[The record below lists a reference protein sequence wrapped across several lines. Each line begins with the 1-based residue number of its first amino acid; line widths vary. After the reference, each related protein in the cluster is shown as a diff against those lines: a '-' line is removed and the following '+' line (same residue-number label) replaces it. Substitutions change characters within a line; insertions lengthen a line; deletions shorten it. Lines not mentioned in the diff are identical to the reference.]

1 MEKVKLKRL
10 TERGMVSG
18 DGVAKDTGDGEG
30 VCTELSVLEGE
41 RGLLSNY
48 CIEPSC
54 SVGTLFQ
61 ATDPYGPTDPPS
73 VEIILPGY
81 MAALLG
87 RRRAKNPENCRCCHC
102 TGLFDCHWIS
112 HPTDLQGELPLMENV
127 FSWKEGRGLSAMKH
141 HSDAKRKGLLQC
153 NHTSSHGRSLQI
165 ENQTEAGAP
174 KTGFQKY
181 VLQHCSALQLERDSS
196 RLKMGGTLQADGYQL
211 KHPYLSFVNHTG
223 GDTGVLTDDEFSL
236 HHWLDPGHVQQDV
249 NISTLQGQK
258 KTTDTTKSESS
269 KSITARRHQSLS
281 SHIYELSD
289 RQCMKKR
296 KLSTS
301 KGNAQLLPY
310 NVEDCCRLISN
321 PHLKHFQNC
330 SGIFKVKQPIFVQKD
345 HACRS
350 NRTEAYLDYCIVCQ
364 SPCATGHTAMSE
376 SQKALDRCPRARLF
390 TLEDEK
396 PPYCDGELYALQQSK
411 GKKSKSWRRFS
422 GNSGRK
428 ILPNCSRACH
438 FSDMPTRRWVRP
450 IRVVN
455 VKAKSKSEHKPRLEM
470 KDKKETQAMFIPRES
485 LACSCNNHTL
495 DAGVNGKDVDGSC
508 GTLAANR
515 QALRKG
521 DSGSSNVDMQDDH
534 KKPISSSLKKARTLS
549 QTYRPAMLQ
558 DLIGQ
563 TLVARALSNA
573 ILKDKVAPV
582 YLFQGSH
589 GTGKTSAARIFA
601 MALNCTTTEESK
613 PCGLCRECSALI
625 SGNASYLWDV
635 DAASHNG
642 RGLVHELVKSIEF
655 ATPNPKYKVVI
666 IDECHMFS
674 FETWST
680 LVKIFEEP
688 VSNAVFILI
697 TSEPDKLPCRVT
709 SRCQT
714 FHFLRIKRSDI
725 VNRLD
730 HIAKLENIYTEPGA
744 LSLIASKSDG
754 CLRSAETILDQV
766 SLLEQRI
773 TSATIHKLV
782 GSVSDEELKRLLDLA
797 LCSDMVGTVQ
807 KTREIVDFGVEPLEL
822 LSQLATLITDI
833 LAGSY
838 VPTETSKKEGC
849 SLHALS
855 GSEMERLQA
864 ALRILSEAERQL
876 REVSL
881 CRTTWLIAALL
892 QLGPKS
898 QHKSQAKIMNKSLAK
913 ASPATS
919 KRARGFKLK
928 VCNKGRE
935 ATKTSRSAEMV
946 LNGISCIFEAL
957 DPDKVYKSE
966 LEPPVDC
973 ADRLDPLRKY
983 LSSPVEGS
991 SLVAN
996 EEIHIHLWSPS
1007 NVGSLWLSVLNF
1019 CEPISVRQLLQSHGK
1034 LQALTFS
1041 AVNIVASVVFE
1052 KPAQKTTAEMYRV
1065 CIANSFKKLLGPS
1078 VEVQFSLASDLEGGG
1093 CASCPAA
1100 IDDAL
1105 CTQSTFKHCSDCK
1118 SYTHQ
1123 IKKETF
1129 DVEPARTPSCH
1140 AGVVPPLATWSSS
1153 PPLMKDSSLTISGAE
1168 TTMPKQQSSKTSI
1181 SYPNGHF
1188 PMHTQDAYYKKHPR
1202 RHCWRH
1208 SVGLHAKMLLCDC
1221 VLACL
1226 INHNSSDSYSDVQN
1240 S

>member
-1 MEKVKLKRL
+1 MGGKIVQEKKRAPRAPTPPATCKRAL
-10 TERGMVSG
+10 WLR
-18 DGVAKDTGDGEG
+18 
-30 VCTELSVLEGE
+30 SVLYE
-41 RGLLSNY
+41 
-48 CIEPSC
+48 
-54 SVGTLFQ
+54 
-61 ATDPYGPTDPPS
+61 
-73 VEIILPGY
+73 GY
-81 MAALLG
+81 MAAHLG
-87 RRRAKNPENCRCCHC
+87 RRRAKKPENCRCCHC
-102 TGLFDCHWIS
+102 TDLIDCHWIS

-141 HSDAKRKGLLQC
+141 HSNVKRKRMLQC
-153 NHTSSHGRSLQI
+153 NHTSSHRESFQI
-165 ENQTEAGAP
+165 EKQAEAGAP
-174 KTGFQKY
+174 KTGFRKY
-181 VLQHCSALQLERDSS
+181 VLQHGSALRLVRDSS

-211 KHPYLSFVNHTG
+211 EHPSLSLANHTG

-236 HHWLDPGHVQQDV
+236 HHWLDSGHVQQDV

-258 KTTDTTKSESS
+258 KTTVTSKSESS
-269 KSITARRHQSLS
+269 IIITARRHQSLS
-281 SHIYELSD
+281 SHICELSD

-310 NVEDCCRLISN
+310 VEDCCPLISN

-364 SPCATGHTAMSE
+364 SPFATGHTAMSG
-376 SQKALDRCPRARLF
+376 SQKALDRFPRARLF
-390 TLEDEK
+390 TLQDEK

-411 GKKSKSWRRFS
+411 GKKSKPWRRFS

-428 ILPNCSRACH
+428 ILPNCSRASH
-438 FSDMPTRRWVRP
+438 FSDMSTRRWVRP

-455 VKAKSKSEHKPRLEM
+455 VKAKSKSEHKPSLEM

-485 LACSCNNHTL
+485 LACSCKNHTL
-495 DAGVNGKDVDGSC
+495 DAGGNGKDVDGSC
-508 GTLAANR
+508 GILAANR
-515 QALRKG
+515 QALKKG
-521 DSGSSNVDMQDDH
+521 GSGSFNADMQDDRG
-534 KKPISSSLKKARTLS
+534 KSISSSLKSKARTMS
-549 QTYRPAMLQ
+549 QKYRPAMLQ

-613 PCGLCRECSALI
+613 PCGLCNECSALI

-642 RGLVHELVKSIEF
+642 RALVHELVKSIDF
-655 ATPNPKYKVVI
+655 ATPNSKYKVVN

-680 LVKIFEEP
+680 LVKMFEEP
-688 VSNAVFILI
+688 ISNAVFILI

-709 SRCQT
+709 SRCQI

-730 HIAKLENIYTEPGA
+730 HIAKLENIFTEPGA

-782 GSVSDEELKRLLDLA
+782 GSVSDEKLKRLLDLA
-797 LCSDMVGTVQ
+797 LCSDMVGTIQ
-807 KTREIVDFGVEPLEL
+807 KTREIVDFGVEPLDL

-855 GSEMERLQA
+855 DLEMERLQA

-892 QLGPKS
+892 QLGPKC
-898 QHKSQAKIMNKSLAK
+898 QHKSQAKIMNKSLAE
-913 ASPATS
+913 ASSATS

-928 VCNKGRE
+928 VRNKGRE
-935 ATKTSRSAEMV
+935 ATETSRSAETV
-946 LNGISCIFEAL
+946 LNRISCSFDAL
-957 DPDKVYKSE
+957 VPDKVCKSE
-966 LEPPVDC
+966 LDSPVDC
-973 ADRLDPLRKY
+973 ASGLDPPGKY

-996 EEIHIHLWSPS
+996 EEIHIHFWSPS

-1019 CEPISVRQLLQSHGK
+1019 CRPISVRQLLQSHGK

-1065 CIANSFKKLLGPS
+1065 CIANSFKKVLGPS

-1105 CTQSTFKHCSDCK
+1105 WT
-1118 SYTHQ
+1118 
-1123 IKKETF
+1123 
-1129 DVEPARTPSCH
+1129 
-1140 AGVVPPLATWSSS
+1140 
-1153 PPLMKDSSLTISGAE
+1153 
-1168 TTMPKQQSSKTSI
+1168 
-1181 SYPNGHF
+1181 
-1188 PMHTQDAYYKKHPR
+1188 
-1202 RHCWRH
+1202 
-1208 SVGLHAKMLLCDC
+1208 
-1221 VLACL
+1221 
-1226 INHNSSDSYSDVQN
+1226 
-1240 S
+1240 